1 MNPIHV
7 TCAIISFGDT
17 ILVVQRSEKMN
28 LPLKWEF
35 PGGKVETGETE
46 ENCILREIREEL
58 NIEIEL
64 DLRLEAS
71 QYDYP
76 NVSIM
81 LIPFTAKYIYGEIKL
96 SEHKEYRL
104 LPKAQLRD
112 LDWAPADLPVL
123 DRFLEMHPYE

>member
-1 MNPIHV
+1 MAPIHV

-17 ILVVQRSEKMN
+17 ILVVQRSERMS

-35 PGGKVETGETE
+35 PGGKVETGESE
-46 ENCILREIREEL
+46 EDCILREIREEL

-64 DLRLEAS
+64 VSRLEVS

-76 NVSIM
+76 HVSIL
-81 LIPFTAKYIYGEIKL
+81 LIPFTAIYLQGEIKL

-104 LPKAQLRD
+104 LPKAQLRN

-123 DRFLEMHPYE
+123 DRFL

>member
-1 MNPIHV
+1 MAIIHV

-35 PGGKVETGETE
+35 PGGKVEEDETE
-46 ENCILREIREEL
+46 EACILREIKEEL

-64 DLRLEAS
+64 VSRLETS

-76 NVSIM
+76 NISIL
-81 LIPFTAKYIYGEIKL
+81 LIPFTAIYLHGEIKL

-123 DRFLEMHPYE
+123 DMFLDNAPL

>member
-1 MNPIHV
+1 MAIIHV

-35 PGGKVETGETE
+35 PGGKVEEGETE
-46 ENCILREIREEL
+46 EACILREIKEEL

-64 DLRLEAS
+64 VSRLEAS

-76 NVSIM
+76 NISIL
-81 LIPFTAKYIYGEIKL
+81 LIPFTAIYLQGEIKL

-123 DRFLEMHPYE
+123 DMFLDNAPL